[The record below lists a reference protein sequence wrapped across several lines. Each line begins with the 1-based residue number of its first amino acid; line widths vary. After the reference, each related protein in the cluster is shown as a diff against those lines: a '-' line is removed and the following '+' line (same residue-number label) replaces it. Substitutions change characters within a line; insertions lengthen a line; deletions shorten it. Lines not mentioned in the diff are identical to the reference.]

1 MFHIL
6 RRWTADVKE
15 KTSIPFVQVMKK
27 VVTPFNRS
35 ESRRAEHP
43 KITINTSKLKLYFPR

>member
-1 MFHIL
+1 M
-6 RRWTADVKE
+6 T
-15 KTSIPFVQVMKK
+15 K

-43 KITINTSKLKLYFPR
+43 KIAVNTSKHKN